1 MRLIHLGWLLD
12 RQPRKP
18 GPSKCASRRPPY
30 SAYTLCSEE
39 WNTPPAFENVTN
51 PGYSIATDKFIF
63 VQSVVVDGLDRVW
76 ALDTGRPRVNGTYLY
91 AQVPGGPKLVGF
103 YMNGT
108 NFATYTFP
116 STVVYSDSSINDVR
130 FDLRGGG
137 YAYITDSSPYHPALV
152 VVDLATGESWR
163 HLDNYPAVSPDPDF
177 VPVYNGGAY
186 NHISR

>member
-1 MRLIHLGWLLD
+1 M
-12 RQPRKP
+12 
-18 GPSKCASRRPPY
+18 
-30 SAYTLCSEE
+30 
-39 WNTPPAFENVTN
+39 
-51 PGYSIATDKFIF
+51 
-63 VQSVVVDGLDRVW
+63 QSVVVDGLDRVW

-91 AQVPGGPKLVGF
+91 AQVPGGPKLLGF

-137 YAYITDSSPYHPALV
+137 YAYITDSSPCHPALV

-163 HLDNYPAVSPDPDF
+163 HLENHPAVSPDPDF
-177 VPVYNGGAY
+177 VPVYNGGTFCCPPHRRAVSDLVFSPVLLP
-186 NHISR
+186 HIVGSQCHPIHDGSG

>member
-1 MRLIHLGWLLD
+1 M
-12 RQPRKP
+12 
-18 GPSKCASRRPPY
+18 
-30 SAYTLCSEE
+30 
-39 WNTPPAFENVTN
+39 
-51 PGYSIATDKFIF
+51 
-63 VQSVVVDGLDRVW
+63 QSVVVDGLDRVW

-91 AQVPGGPKLVGF
+91 AQVPGGPKLLGF

-163 HLDNYPAVSPDPDF
+163 HLENHPAVSPDPDF
-177 VPVYNGGAY
+177 VPVYNGGTFCCPPHRRAVSDLVFSPVLLP
-186 NHISR
+186 HIVGSQCHPIHDGSG